1 MSPNCG
7 NRTAAYPSA
16 GTGGAALGATPPL
29 KNMQDKS
36 PRCAGWAVGGVCR
49 VFEAFPHL
57 AAPIR
62 TSQFSGFCR
71 FPNESRTSQE
81 IGP

>member
-36 PRCAGWAVGGVCR
+36 PRCAGRAVGGVCR
-49 VFEAFPHL
+49 GFEGFAHI

-62 TSQFSGFCR
+62 TSRPSEFFSLLL
-71 FPNESRTSQE
+71 ESRTSQE